1 MLAATSFWRM
11 VTNVVLPLALFVG
24 CSGSVSDRLG
34 VGGANRPPAPTDEG
48 EGRSRRLNA
57 AEATHGGSVGSGS
70 LANSRVERNG
80 DGRKDLTSGEKASAT
95 DNELPWLTELRTKPI
110 HTAAQQPLDVGS
122 AAQKGSINRS
132 EAIEA
137 ATAHLRKIGRLPRKF
152 EIGSARQDEFGT
164 WRVIFAFFTHRPGG
178 HTLVRV
184 SKDGAILK
192 VMGGQ

>member
-1 MLAATSFWRM
+1 MLAVTSFWRM

-34 VGGANRPPAPTDEG
+34 VGGANRPPAPTHEG
-48 EGRSRRLNA
+48 AGQGSRLNA
-57 AEATHGGSVGSGS
+57 ADATRGGSIGSGS
-70 LANSRVERNG
+70 LANSHVER
-80 DGRKDLTSGEKASAT
+80 RKDLTSGEKASAA
-95 DNELPWLTELRTKPI
+95 DSELPRISGPRAKASR
-110 HTAAQQPLDVGS
+110 TAAQQPLDVAN
-122 AAQKGSINRS
+122 AAPKGSINRS